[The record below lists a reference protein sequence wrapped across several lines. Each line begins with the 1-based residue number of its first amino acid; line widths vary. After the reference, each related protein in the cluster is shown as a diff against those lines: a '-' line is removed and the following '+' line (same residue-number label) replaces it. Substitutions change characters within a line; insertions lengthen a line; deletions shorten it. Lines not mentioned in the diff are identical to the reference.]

1 MKTTH
6 MLMLLACLIWTAACK
21 QPKAPEPTPEKDHA
35 TVTIEFKN
43 QVDGDSLKQGQIV
56 HTNASGNPYSIDL
69 LKYFVTN
76 VVLVRED
83 GFEFKLNNYDLI
95 NAFDPAFS
103 NVVAPEVPNG
113 HYTSMKFML
122 GIDSLRN
129 HTGAQD
135 GDLDPVYNMI
145 WTWST
150 GYIFFKH
157 EGTFKDT
164 SNTNQVLQFHLG
176 TDKALSKLQIPI
188 DLNVAGANKVMN
200 IAFNLNKMYNSP
212 AIDFNVN
219 NIHMSDKAA
228 DGPWIAN
235 MVANTNDA
243 FSFLNTQ

>member
-1 MKTTH
+1 MFSI
-6 MLMLLACLIWTAACK
+6 LLAGMTACK
-21 QPKAPEPTPEKDHA
+21 QPKSPEPTPEKDHA
-35 TVTIEFKN
+35 ALTIEFIN
-43 QVDGDSLKQGQIV
+43 RVNGDSLKQGQLV
-56 HTNASGNPYSIDL
+56 HTNASGNLYSVNL

-103 NVVAPEVPNG
+103 KVVAPKVPNG
-113 HYTSMKFML
+113 HYTSMKFLL
-122 GIDSLRN
+122 GVDSLRN
-129 HTGAQD
+129 HTGAQE
-135 GDLDPVYNMI
+135 GDLDPVHNMI

-157 EGTFKDT
+157 EGSYKDT
-164 SNTNQVLQFHLG
+164 SNTTQVLQFHLG
-176 TDKALSKLQIPI
+176 TDKALSAVQFPI
-188 DLNVAGANKVMN
+188 DLKVAGVNKVMN
-200 IAFNLNKMYNSP
+200 IVFDLNKMYNSP

-235 MVANTNDA
+235 MVANSNDA